1 MEYLFEVLAFSAK
14 TVILVIGLFLA
25 LLCIVLVK
33 RIAKNKDDN
42 QESRIKVVDLR
53 EKFADRKAFME
64 DALEECDPAFKDD
77 KKAKDK
83 KESKKED
90 KSSDKNNTEDQK
102 SPEDKRREHL
112 DELTKDGYFC
122 PKNLFVIGF
131 YGDVKASSLSIL
143 TRKIDAVLDV
153 ATPQDEVILKLYS
166 PGGLVNSYGLAAS
179 QLARIRDRGIRLTVC
194 VDEVAASGGYLM
206 ACVASRI
213 IAAPFA
219 YIGSIGVVASIP
231 NFHRLLEKYDVDYE
245 QVTAGKYKRT
255 VTMFG
260 KNTDED
266 RQKLRQDLELIH
278 MRFKQV
284 VTRYRPQL
292 QLKIDDIATG
302 EHWLAEDA
310 KERGLVDE
318 IASSNSYIAKR
329 IDETYG
335 SAVKLVWRRKKKK
348 SILLKVKKL
357 VCARTWVKAVKREL
371 ANTENVNDKLL

>member
-64 DALEECDPAFKDD
+64 DALEECDHAFKDD

-102 SPEDKRREHL
+102 SSEDKRREHL

>member
-90 KSSDKNNTEDQK
+90 KSSDKNNKEDQK
-102 SPEDKRREHL
+102 SSEDKRRDHL

>member
-1 MEYLFEVLAFSAK
+1 
-14 TVILVIGLFLA
+14 
-25 LLCIVLVK
+25 
-33 RIAKNKDDN
+33 
-42 QESRIKVVDLR
+42 
-53 EKFADRKAFME
+53 ME

-90 KSSDKNNTEDQK
+90 KSSDKNNKEDQK
-102 SPEDKRREHL
+102 SSEDKRRDHL

-143 TRKIDAVLDV
+143 TRKIDAILDV

>member
-90 KSSDKNNTEDQK
+90 KSSDKNNKEDQK
-102 SPEDKRREHL
+102 SSEDKRRDHL

-143 TRKIDAVLDV
+143 TRKIDAILDV

>member
-53 EKFADRKAFME
+53 EKAFME